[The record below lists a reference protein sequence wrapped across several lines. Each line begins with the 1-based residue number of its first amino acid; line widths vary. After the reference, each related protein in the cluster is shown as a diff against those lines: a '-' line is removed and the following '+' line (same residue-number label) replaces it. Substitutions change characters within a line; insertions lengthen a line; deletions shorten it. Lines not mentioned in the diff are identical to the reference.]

1 MSSEGKKSRKKSIFV
16 MCSIAVIFVLC
27 CVTAVLLLNHPVLIC
42 SDAGGVEFV
51 TEEDRITYV
60 SVRGQYPYL
69 RVVCPLDKEVVQ
81 DAAGNVEEEIYIY
94 TMQAEPTFLG
104 SGMMNLKIDV
114 ETSDEIIFTYI
125 LKFADKDVKITNGKV
140 VE

>member
-1 MSSEGKKSRKKSIFV
+1 MVRFLKTDLSRSKSLYQMIGFVGTVFPAVVESIFE
-16 MCSIAVIFVLC
+16 VISCGFRRTGIRGNEHFFIGLF
-27 CVTAVLLLNHPVLIC
+27 
-42 SDAGGVEFV
+42 GVADV
-51 TEEDRITYV
+51 V
-60 SVRGQYPYL
+60 YL

-104 SGMMNLKIDV
+104 TGMMNLKIDV